1 MEKWKMWSRGRC
13 ISIPNSKLLFWV
25 KVRFSFR
32 TNIIQRK
39 VSLSYRLVSILST
52 NCFLFSHINE
62 IHLWKLLCLQL
73 QIWVA
78 LGICL
83 LFCQAETL
91 CTGFCSTPLATWC
104 SSFWHIFCTS
114 SGGPHDSLLPYI
126 LYHAAISV
134 RNPSRPWVMFFL
146 CISNR

>member
-13 ISIPNSKLLFWV
+13 ISIPNSKILFLV

-39 VSLSYRLVSILST
+39 VSLSYRLVPILST

-62 IHLWKLLCLQL
+62 IHLRKLFCFQL
-73 QIWVA
+73 QMWVA

-83 LFCQAETL
+83 LFCQAERL
-91 CTGFCSTPLATWC
+91 CTGFCSTPLAMWC

-114 SGGPHDSLLPYI
+114 SGGARNSWLPCI
-126 LYHAAISV
+126 LYYAAIFV

-146 CISNR
+146 CISER